1 MFRHKNTLFF
11 FKKLRI
17 YRIQKKTIKNVEA
30 AKAGNDMIA
39 LGFKIQEVLK
49 DWNHT
54 AVRIVPTRNIIMFAW
69 FCIIVIALYHCNSI
83 KIIYSHT
90 NQILICKCVFRRN
103 LLFEEKPH
111 KSASR
116 LSDSLDLSNRQ
127 DLDDNI
133 QLSRT
138 KELLNLLYSLVYKLV
153 SLLIFQPSVVS

>member
-103 LLFEEKPH
+103 LLLK
-111 KSASR
+111 R
-116 LSDSLDLSNRQ
+116 
-127 DLDDNI
+127 NI
-133 QLSRT
+133 T
-138 KELLNLLYSLVYKLV
+138 NFWWLLLRCFGKNFNGLHQKRRK
-153 SLLIFQPSVVS
+153 